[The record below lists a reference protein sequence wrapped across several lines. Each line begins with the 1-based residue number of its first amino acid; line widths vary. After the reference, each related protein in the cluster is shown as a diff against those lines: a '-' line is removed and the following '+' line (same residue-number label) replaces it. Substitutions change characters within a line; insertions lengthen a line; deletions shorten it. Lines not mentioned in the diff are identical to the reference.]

1 MRALRIIAGAVL
13 WVVAA
18 AQGGGAADAAG
29 GAASLLDAAR
39 TEQHDPAVALIEQRA
54 DVNQRASDGTTA
66 LHWAAHNRDLDLVKR
81 LIKAGA
87 NVNAANDYGSTPMS
101 EAADLG
107 DAPILEALLKA
118 GADVESPN
126 AQGETALMAVARTN
140 HLDAA
145 NVLLR
150 HRANVNAVEQWRGQ
164 TALMWASA
172 QSQPEM
178 VALLLKHGAEVNA
191 RSAVREWAR
200 KVTAEPRAQNRPS
213 GGWTALLLAAREGC
227 AACAEALVKGGADI
241 DLGDPDNIS
250 PLLMATLNARFD
262 TAAYLI
268 KAGANV
274 NKWDTWGR
282 APLYSTVDYNTTPRG
297 GRPDRPSSDQTTALE
312 VARMLLEKGANPN
325 MMLKLFPPYRS
336 LGQDRG
342 GDSMLTIGTTPLIRA
357 AKAGDVGSI
366 KLLLQHGA
374 RVDLPN
380 ILGITPFMAAAG
392 IGSTTIDIRARFR
405 NEEQCIQAAKL
416 LLAAGADVNARRNNG
431 QTALHGAALW
441 GWTAFVQFLADSGA
455 NLQAADRDGMKA
467 LDIAQGKVGVSGRVG
482 IATPEPHPE
491 TAALLQKL
499 IAKN

>member
-1 MRALRIIAGAVL
+1 MRLLRI
-13 WVVAA
+13 VAA
-18 AQGGGAADAAG
+18 ALLCAG
-29 GAASLLDAAR
+29 GAGVGAAQSPSSLLDAAR
-39 TEQHDPAVALIEQRA
+39 TEQHDAAVALIGQRA

-66 LHWAAHNRDLDLVKR
+66 LHWAAHNRDLDLARR

-87 NVNAANDYGSTPMS
+87 NVKAANDYGATPMS

-107 DAPILEALLKA
+107 DAAILEALLKA

-126 AQGETALMAVARTN
+126 AQGETALMSVARTN
-140 HLDAA
+140 HVDAA
-145 NVLLR
+145 KVLLK
-150 HRANVNAVEQWRGQ
+150 HKANVNAVEQWRGQ
-164 TALMWASA
+164 TALMWAAA

-178 VALLLKHGAEVNA
+178 VALLVKHRADVNA
-191 RSAVREWAR
+191 RSRVRDWAR
-200 KVTAEPRAQNRPS
+200 KVTAEPRPQNRPS
-213 GGWTALLLAAREGC
+213 GGFTALLLAAREGC

-241 DLGDPDNIS
+241 NLADPDNVS
-250 PLLMATLNARFD
+250 PLLMAILNARFD
-262 TAAYLI
+262 VAAYLI
-268 KAGANV
+268 RAGANV

-282 APLYSTVDYNTTPRG
+282 APLYSAVDYNTTPRG
-297 GRPDRPSSDQTTALE
+297 GRPDRPSADKTTALE
-312 VARMLLEKGANPN
+312 VTQMLLEKGANPN

-342 GDSMLTIGTTPLIRA
+342 GDSMLTVGTTPLIRA

-366 KLLLQHGA
+366 KLLLAHGA
-374 RVDLPN
+374 LVDLQN
-380 ILGITPFMAAAG
+380 TLGITPFMAAAG

-405 NEEQCIQAAKL
+405 NEQQCIEAAKL
-416 LLAAGADVNARRNNG
+416 LLAAGADINAKRDNG

-441 GWTAFVQFLADSGA
+441 GWSEFVQFLADNGA